1 MLMFPDEARRCLTG
15 GPFRALQSDHNN
27 NLHAEAIGGTLFNAR
42 ALSSFCVCARRG
54 NRPAQV
60 LEILFKESSPLWG
73 KTLGAQHETHIY
85 DMNIY
90 SGANVKAK
98 LAQTLR
104 ALRWHINICRKR
116 LLVNCFVIISAPP
129 PRLRAR
135 TQKVPQREQKTKEI
149 SLPK

>member
-1 MLMFPDEARRCLTG
+1 MF
-15 GPFRALQSDHNN
+15 AL
-27 NLHAEAIGGTLFNAR
+27 AE
-42 ALSSFCVCARRG
+42 RG

-73 KTLGAQHETHIY
+73 KTLGAAQHETHIY

-104 ALRWHINICRKR
+104 AAGI
-116 LLVNCFVIISAPP
+116 
-129 PRLRAR
+129 
-135 TQKVPQREQKTKEI
+135 
-149 SLPK
+149 